1 MVRQGLQMEFTGLK
15 GELMNTE
22 ERIPEEDIDPKS
34 NIAREADAFLSAIAG
49 GADEDQADEA
59 AFLALNPNGVIVDD
73 NGEVLRSGPD
83 SKIAEGEKV
92 IFEDGEAETTTAAN
106 VASEAKAA
114 SKDAA
119 NDADDE
125 TPTAV
130 AEAASSDA
138 DTSDSAAETAANAT
152 AEATPTEGASENAAN
167 SGATDATGAEFSDE
181 MNDAESAEDSD
192 DEDVDEN
199 DSLVTFDDLGL
210 IPEVLEAVKLA
221 GYKTPSPIQAK
232 AIPALLQG
240 ANLLGTAQTGTGKT
254 AAFTLPLL
262 SRIKF
267 KSQRTSMLVLTPT
280 RELAIQVAEA
290 IQQYAAKM
298 PEVSVVPVYGG
309 QDISVQLRAL
319 KRKASIVVATP
330 GRLIDHIKRGS
341 VSLGDVQAIVLDE
354 ADEMLDMGFMEDVD
368 TILQE
373 IPESAQRALFSA
385 TMPASVKKIIEEH
398 LGDYEEARIEGK
410 TTTVENIR
418 QRCLLVKNEHK
429 IEALARVLEGE
440 DFDGVL
446 IFVRTKQN
454 TTEVAE
460 KLESRGF
467 NVAPLNGDLA
477 QSMRERTINRL
488 KMGKLDIVVAT
499 DVAARGI
506 DVDRISLVVNYDI
519 PYDTE
524 SYVHRIGRTGRAGRS
539 GNAILFITPREKKM
553 LKIIEKATRQPIETM
568 ALPTSEQISA
578 KRVDAFKNKIKS
590 VISYGELEK
599 FKALVQNLVAEGC
612 NMKNGEVSEDG
623 TVTELTAEDIAAAV
637 IKMYQKKQPLFPDLA
652 PLEVPK
658 ERRDRR
664 GEGRDFL
671 KAANENGEGGL
682 NGEEKKRLKKE
693 RKEGSNGV
701 EEGFLR
707 YYLGVGRFDHIS
719 PKDIVGAI
727 AGEGNI
733 NSSNIGRIK
742 LFDKFSTVEL
752 PETLPQEVL
761 DILAG
766 ITIRG
771 NDAHFRVMTDEPPE
785 GPRPRENRSE
795 RRSYHR
801 DERGSFHRDRGDRG
815 ERGFGEKKFGG
826 FRKGREE
833 RGFGEKREGFG
844 NREER
849 RRQKFGEKPFRKD
862 HDERDFGDK
871 PFRKTR
877 RFGRF

>member
-1 MVRQGLQMEFTGLK
+1 
-15 GELMNTE
+15 MNTE

-49 GADEDQADEA
+49 GADEDEADEA
-59 AFLALNPNGVIVDD
+59 AFFANNPNGVVVDD
-73 NGEVLRSGPD
+73 NGDVVKAGPK

-92 IFEDGEAETTTAAN
+92 EFIDDDACEITDSVENEETAEAEAETAGTE
-106 VASEAKAA
+106 S
-114 SKDAA
+114 
-119 NDADDE
+119 ADE
-125 TPTAV
+125 V
-130 AEAASSDA
+130 
-138 DTSDSAAETAANAT
+138 
-152 AEATPTEGASENAAN
+152 
-167 SGATDATGAEFSDE
+167 
-181 MNDAESAEDSD
+181 ESAETNEASSGKANFDNSDEVTPDENLVESD
-192 DEDVDEN
+192 DDSEEGDNEIGESDGDE
-199 DSLVTFDDLGL
+199 SLVSFEDLGL
-210 IPEVLEAVKLA
+210 SPEVLEAVKLA
-221 GYKTPSPIQAK
+221 GYETPSPIQAK

-262 SRIKF
+262 SRIEF
-267 KSQRTSMLVLTPT
+267 NGHETSMLVLTPT

-290 IQQYAAKM
+290 IQQYSAKM
-298 PEVSVVPVYGG
+298 PKIHVVAIYGG
-309 QDISVQLRAL
+309 QDIAVQIRAL
-319 KRKASIVVATP
+319 KRHANIIVATP
-330 GRLIDHIKRGS
+330 GRLIDHINRGTI
-341 VSLGDVQAIVLDE
+341 VLNAVKAIVLDE

-368 TILQE
+368 KILKE
-373 IPESAQRALFSA
+373 IPKDAQRALFSA
-385 TMPASVKKIIEEH
+385 TMPAAVKKIIEQH
-398 LGDYEEARIEGK
+398 LGEYEEALIEGK
-410 TTTVENIR
+410 TTTVENIH
-418 QRCLLVKNEHK
+418 QRFLMVKNEHK

-539 GNAILFITPREKKM
+539 GEAILFITPREKKM
-553 LKIIEKATRQPIETM
+553 LKIIERATRQPIDAMEM
-568 ALPTSEQISA
+568 PTADVISA
-578 KRVDAFKNKIKS
+578 KRVAAFKNKLKS
-590 VISYGELEK
+590 VLSYGELDK
-599 FKALVQNLVAEGC
+599 FKTLVQELCAEG
-612 NMKNGEVSEDG
+612 NNLTNGVENEDG
-623 TVTELTAEDIAAAV
+623 SVTPITAEDVAAAV
-637 IKMYQKKQPLFPDLA
+637 IKIYQKKQPLFPELA
-652 PLEVPK
+652 PLDAPRAARREK
-658 ERRDRR
+658 ERS
-664 GEGRDFL
+664 GRDFL
-671 KAANENGEGGL
+671 GNANAGESNDFGL
-682 NGEEKKRLKKE
+682 SGEEAKRMRKE
-693 RKEGSNGV
+693 RKEGLNGV

-707 YYLGVGRFDHIS
+707 YYLGVGRIDHVT

-752 PETLPQEVL
+752 PEALPQDVL
-761 DILAG
+761 DLLSNM
-766 ITIRG
+766 TIRG
-771 NDAHFRVMTDEPPE
+771 YDARFRVMTDEAPE
-785 GPRPRENRSE
+785 GPAKGTRPRENRSE

-801 DERGSFHRDRGDRG
+801 DERGSFHRDRGGFGGRG
-815 ERGFGEKKFGG
+815 GRGDRGFGHGEGKRRSEFGG
-826 FRKGREE
+826 E
-833 RGFGEKREGFG
+833 RSGERSEFGM

-849 RRQKFGEKPFRKD
+849 RRQKFGDKPFRKD

-877 RFGRF
+877 RFGRH